1 MTETFA
7 NPAAA
12 SAPPS
17 ARTNAGAR
25 AAHRKSASATSSNPT
40 GTPARKPRAK
50 LSWRYRGAV
59 AVRAIAAIVIGYL
72 VAYGFTAF
80 AILVLPFAR
89 VDRVIT
95 ASLLC
100 FFVWCG
106 AAMYAF
112 AARSAWRACW
122 VLTLWAAAMY
132 GVSLLFPEAAA
143 RP

>member
-1 MTETFA
+1 MSRASDHAPASRSGRPAYPDRMTEISATT
-7 NPAAA
+7 AAA
-12 SAPPS
+12 PS
-17 ARTNAGAR
+17 A
-25 AAHRKSASATSSNPT
+25 
-40 GTPARKPRAK
+40 ARKPRAS

-59 AVRAIAAIVIGYL
+59 ALRTLAATVIGYL

-80 AILVLPFAR
+80 ATVVLPFGR
-89 VDRVIT
+89 NDRVIG

-100 FFVWCG
+100 FFVWCA

-122 VLTLWAAAMY
+122 VLALWAAAMY
-132 GVSLLFPEAAA
+132 AVAWMFPEAAA

>member
-1 MTETFA
+1 MTDTLA

-12 SAPPS
+12 PASRG
-17 ARTNAGAR
+17 ARTHVSQRTHANASSAGA
-25 AAHRKSASATSSNPT
+25 SA
-40 GTPARKPRAK
+40 PARKPRAK

-59 AVRAIAAIVIGYL
+59 AVRAIAASVIGYL

-80 AILVLPFAR
+80 GTLVLPFAR
-89 VDRVIT
+89 SDRVVA

-100 FFVWCG
+100 FFVWCA

-132 GVSLLFPEAAA
+132 GIAALFPEAAA